1 MHYLVLVLLF
11 ASLGCGGDGASATSD
26 AAPDLSDAGVEPD
39 RSDEFF
45 GNELIDI
52 AITIPTSDWETLRQ
66 QYRSRVNLLGGVHC
80 SATPPENV
88 YDFFDASIDIDGQ
101 HYDDIAIRK
110 KGYGSQSSRKPSLKV
125 SLSKHVSG
133 QDHLSVERFVINNNK
148 SDDTN
153 LRQCFSYR
161 LMTAAGLPTPRCTFA
176 KVSING
182 ESLGVFSVVEEVKAP
197 FLERHFGSSSGNLY
211 EGESN
216 DFRAA
221 YIGFDQDNNEENDT
235 TRIDLT
241 HMRTVLETSTPE
253 TAIADIA
260 SLIDLEAFYRFW
272 AAEVMIWHRDG
283 YNGNLNNF
291 FIYADPANGGRFA
304 FIPWGTDNV
313 MRDEARTTIPHSTLA
328 FGIISNLLYRTTE
341 GRTRFYE
348 ELDFLM
354 ATVWSEDELGTWI
367 DEKSSLLEPH
377 LRAVDLP
384 YFQPQLDALRT
395 TMMNRRQVFE
405 DARADGEPDW
415 EAGMRGE
422 ICRYERGV
430 ISGTIDA
437 QWNTLYPTTDYT
449 MGTSNI
455 SLMIVGE
462 TEPIAVSSGALSG
475 LHNNGYDYIA
485 TYFDTADNHRYFFQ
499 FRLPV
504 ERFFDPV
511 EVGVTM
517 PLTSTAF
524 YAGGNHRDLGTNT
537 RIANFEIDEGTFHV
551 TTFDKVDGGRV
562 IISFDAILYER

>member
-1 MHYLVLVLLF
+1 MYYLLLALLF
-11 ASLGCGGDGASATSD
+11 TALGCGNSGDPALSD
-26 AAPDLSDAGVEPD
+26 AATPLVDAGDEPD

-52 AITIPTSDWETLRQ
+52 AITLPPNEWEVLRQ

-101 HYDDIAIRK
+101 HYDNIAIRK
-110 KGYGSQSSRKPSLKV
+110 KGFGSQSSRKPSLKV
-125 SLSKHVSG
+125 SLSKRVSG

-161 LMTAAGLPTPRCTFA
+161 LMKKAGLPTPRCTFA
-176 KVSING
+176 KVSVNG
-182 ESLGVFSVVEEVKAP
+182 VSLGVFSVVEEIKAP

-221 YIGFDQDNNEENDT
+221 YIGFEQDNNEENDSS
-235 TRIDLT
+235 RADLT
-241 HMRTVLETSTPE
+241 HMRAVLESSTPE
-253 TAIADIA
+253 TAIADIT

-341 GRTRFYE
+341 GRARFYE

-354 ATVWSEDELGTWI
+354 ATVWSEDDLGAWM
-367 DEKSSLLEPH
+367 DEKTSLVEPH

-384 YFQPQLDALRT
+384 YFQPQLEALRS
-395 TMMNRRQVFE
+395 TMLNRRQVFE
-405 DARADGEPDW
+405 DARTDGEPDW

-422 ICRYERGV
+422 ICRYELGT

-437 QWNTLYPTTDYT
+437 QWDTLYPTTNYT
-449 MGTSNI
+449 LGTSDI
-455 SLMIVGE
+455 SVTIEGQM
-462 TEPIAVSSGALSG
+462 TPIAVASGALSG
-475 LHNNGYDYIA
+475 LHNSGNDHIA

-499 FRLPV
+499 FRLPI

-511 EVGVTM
+511 VVGEPM

-524 YAGGNHRDLGTNT
+524 YAGGYHRDLGTNT
-537 RIANFEIDEGTFHV
+537 FLERYEIDEGTFLV
-551 TTFDKVDGGRV
+551 TTFDKVDGGRM